1 MSSYRAQHLFRVG
14 KCAAGEPSLSSAL
27 QLRSLQACS
36 YSALRLPS
44 QCATHFCPYCSVAW
58 VPGWTLSVS
67 YETISTSVRQNRLN
81 KRARARRRKNRS
93 LGSTQSTVNSQIT
106 YRCLKCQNHCLF
118 DVPRLEATT
127 KQDIP
132 AQEVAKKPSKKRS
145 KSKKQNSSLQQMLAN
160 EKPSSSKSLKLDD
173 FMKPS

>member
-14 KCAAGEPSLSSAL
+14 KCVAGIPSLSSAL

-58 VPGWTLSVS
+58 VPGWTL
-67 YETISTSVRQNRLN
+67 TISYQTLSKPIRLNRLN
-81 KRARARRRKNRS
+81 KRARVRRRKNKIVD
-93 LGSTQSTVNSQIT
+93 STQTTANSQIV
-106 YRCLKCQNHCLF
+106 YRCLKCQNHCSF
-118 DVPRLEATT
+118 DVPRLETT
-127 KQDIP
+127 VKQDTST
-132 AQEVAKKPSKKRS
+132 QEATKKPSKKRS

-160 EKPSSSKSLKLDD
+160 SKHSSSKSLKLDD